1 MAASVLLVQA
11 DDAQRAAVHQA
22 LELRGGFVVV
32 GEAAD
37 ETRALAAAEAKQ
49 PDLVVV
55 DLGIGDMAGHALI
68 PRLRQAAPA
77 CRIVVCSSDL
87 GAAREALSGSVD
99 EYVDRRKGVPYLIE
113 LLTDMSR
120 ALYDSVTIRLGLDLD
135 DVARARTFVTR
146 QCEQWGCPAEL
157 VQDARLVASE
167 LVTNAL
173 VHAHSSCEL
182 QVRRANDVLR
192 LEVQDHGTGVPDL
205 QEPGTQRESGR
216 GLLVV
221 SLLTAAWGSERTEDG
236 GKRVWAELLGSPGAP
251 AGTTLATGPG
261 EGEGAG
267 DRRGGTTRPPAPL
280 AGAPAPSSPPT
291 ATPGSSSSA
300 ASSEADAA
308 IGLLREMSGLLSGA
322 PNLEE
327 MLASCATSLV
337 RWLAAS
343 FAGIWLL
350 ERDGRTL
357 SLAGSAGA
365 AAPETRADE
374 HIEIGDGVV
383 GRIARTRRA
392 LFTNDPESG
401 TSPSAPG
408 TRGAGTPTVLGGGP
422 IVSQGQLLG
431 VVVVCRSQPFGARG
445 EEMLGAVCDAMA
457 VGVRRLRA
465 ERALREE
472 SAVLEALYRVGGLIS
487 HEHRVE
493 AIVQAATD
501 AATELT
507 GAQFGAF
514 FHNVEG
520 DGAVGF
526 ELYALS
532 GLALSDYEGMPP
544 PQRSALFEPAFRGT
558 GVVRCDD
565 VTLEASFRGMPHGHT
580 KVRSYLAVPVMSRV
594 GEVLGAM
601 FFGSERAGVF
611 SDRSERIAVG
621 IAAQAAAAIGSAMA
635 YEREHRLALALQ
647 RSLLPHDVPVV
658 SGLDIAVRYQAYG
671 EGLEVGG
678 DWYEVTTLRDGRV
691 ALSVGDAMGH
701 DLRAAAAMTRVRH
714 LLRAY
719 AMDRY
724 RPSEVLRKSNELLTD
739 VGYVHMITALH
750 AQFDP
755 LTNIMVAASAGH
767 PPPLVVDSRGR
778 WFEPLALGPP
788 LGVGLEGE
796 RPDHAVQLE
805 RGSIVVLYTDGL
817 VERHDLPVAE
827 GMARLKAA
835 MADASGRSAEE
846 LCDLLL
852 DDLAAGAEDDVAL
865 LVVARQ

>member
-55 DLGIGDMAGHALI
+55 DLGIGDLAGHALI
-68 PRLRQAAPA
+68 PRLREAAPSS
-77 CRIVVCSSDL
+77 RIVVCSSDL
-87 GAAREALSGSVD
+87 SAARAALSGSAD
-99 EYVDRRKGVPYLIE
+99 EFVDRRQGVPYLVE

-192 LEVQDHGTGVPDL
+192 LEVQDHGAGVPDV
-205 QEPGTQRESGR
+205 QEPGAQGESGR

-236 GKRVWAELLGSPGAP
+236 GKRVWAELLGPSDASG
-251 AGTTLATGPG
+251 GTAVATRPDGDG
-261 EGEGAG
+261 EGGRPSGA
-267 DRRGGTTRPPAPL
+267 DR
-280 AGAPAPSSPPT
+280 PSSGGVGSPPNSPDAAGIGFPPPT
-291 ATPGSSSSA
+291 A
-300 ASSEADAA
+300 SSETDAA
-308 IGLLREMSGLLSGA
+308 IGLLREMSGLLSGV
-322 PNLEE
+322 PNLED

-337 RWLAAS
+337 RWFAAS

-357 SLAGSAGA
+357 SLRGSAGA
-365 AAPETRADE
+365 AEPGVRADE
-374 HIEIGDGVV
+374 HVEVGTHVV
-383 GRIARTRRA
+383 GRIAESRRP
-392 LFTNDPESG
+392 LFTNELDVG
-401 TSPSAPG
+401 AVPSARGSRGVG
-408 TRGAGTPTVLGGGP
+408 TRSALGGVP

-431 VVVVCRSQPFGARG
+431 VVVVCGSQPFGARG
-445 EEMLGAVCDAMA
+445 EAMLGAVSDALA

-465 ERALREE
+465 EEALREE

-493 AIVQAATD
+493 SIVQAAID

-514 FHNVEG
+514 FHDVEDDG
-520 DGAVGF
+520 DAGF

-532 GLALSDYEGMPP
+532 GLSLSAYEAMPP
-544 PQRSALFEPAFRGT
+544 PPTSAVFEPALRGT

-565 VTLEASFRGMPHGHT
+565 VTLDPSGLRMPLGHT
-580 KVRSYLAVPVMSRV
+580 QVRSYLAVPVMSRV

-601 FFGSERAGVF
+601 LFGSERAGVF

-621 IAAQAAAAIGSAMA
+621 IAAQAAASIGSAMA

-658 SGLDIAVRYQAYG
+658 AGLDIAVRYRAYG

-767 PPPLVVDSRGR
+767 PPPLVVDSRGG
-778 WFEPLALGPP
+778 WFEPLTLGPP

-805 RGSIVVLYTDGL
+805 RGSIVVFYTDGL

-827 GMARLKAA
+827 GMARLKEA

-846 LCDLLL
+846 LCDHLL

-865 LVVARQ
+865 LVIARQ